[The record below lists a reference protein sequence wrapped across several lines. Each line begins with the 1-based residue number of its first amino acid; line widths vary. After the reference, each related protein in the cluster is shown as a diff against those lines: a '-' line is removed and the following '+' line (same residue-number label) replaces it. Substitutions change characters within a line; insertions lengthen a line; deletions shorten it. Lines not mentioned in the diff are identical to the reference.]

1 MLRSKGDFAR
11 GEVWLRPTQCWE
23 EAAKRETICSKKE
36 RKSKPEHNSTN
47 LPTIFERFLFSIL
60 SKSRSFFSSFY
71 SNSFSYLISIPDH
84 VPGPPLTTISV
95 SEGFPTPRLMLVL
108 GLIDL

>member
-60 SKSRSFFSSFY
+60 SSFFSSFY